1 MHSLTL
7 MSFVLLLFPRFLLFL
22 STSADYSETS
32 LSPLERFLSL
42 HFSLFLFAIS
52 ATLILYVSAPKIC
65 IFLCSTLCVLHRYH
79 PKIP

>member
-1 MHSLTL
+1 

-52 ATLILYVSAPKIC
+52 ATLILYVSCSENTC
-65 IFLCSTLCVLHRYH
+65 IWLCPTLCVLHRYH
-79 PKIP
+79 PKTP